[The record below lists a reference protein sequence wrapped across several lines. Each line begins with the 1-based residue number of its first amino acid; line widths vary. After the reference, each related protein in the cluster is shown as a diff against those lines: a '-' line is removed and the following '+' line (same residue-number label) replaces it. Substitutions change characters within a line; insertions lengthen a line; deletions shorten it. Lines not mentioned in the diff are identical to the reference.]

1 MRILFV
7 RLSSFGDV
15 VFALPAAKALRT
27 NLAGAHL
34 TWAIEPP
41 LAPLVEGAP
50 YVDDVVHV
58 DTRGWRRRPFSP
70 KTREEISDFL
80 RRVRGQGPRL
90 VASAAGEGASLHS
103 RSKKSSVSPR
113 TFDLVVDAQGLFKS
127 ALVTFAARSA
137 GRKVGFGWRT
147 ATERINCL
155 FTDEHVDVDQAS
167 RPHVADQMLALAEH
181 VTGKAGFERTP
192 DVRHLVEKEDPVVDS
207 WLEQMGEHRFAVLQP
222 FSSKGN
228 KEWAAADV
236 VAFSER
242 LATDGLQPVLRWG
255 PGEERRAAELIT
267 LSKKSEFNA
276 AARISDSDEREGAPE
291 SPPTLSKK
299 SSSSSSLPLLLAPA
313 TTPASSARL
322 ASRAALFV
330 GADTGPTHL
339 AAAAGTPTLVL
350 FGPTLVERFGPIGP
364 RTAAL
369 RESPAD
375 YNRSGPGWPADAVHE
390 VVRRLLA

>member
-27 NLAGAHL
+27 ALPEASL

-41 LAPLVEGAP
+41 LAPLVAGASF
-50 YVDDVVHV
+50 VDDVVPV
-58 DTRGWRRRPFSP
+58 DTRGWRRRGFGR
-70 KTREEISDFL
+70 KTRDEIRGFL
-80 RRVRGQGPRL
+80 RKVRGERSS
-90 VASAAGEGASLHS
+90 ASGA
-103 RSKKSSVSPR
+103 RSP
-113 TFDLVVDAQGLFKS
+113 FDLVVDAQGLFKS

-155 FTDEHVDVDQAS
+155 FTDEHVDVDRAS

-181 VTGKAGFERTP
+181 VTGKTLFERTP
-192 DVRHLVEKEDPVVDS
+192 DVKHLVEREDPVVDA
-207 WLEQMGEHRFAVLQP
+207 WLDQMGGRRFAVLQP
-222 FSSKGN
+222 FSSKVN
-228 KEWAAADV
+228 KEWAAGDV
-236 VAFSER
+236 VAFAEWLGKEGIR
-242 LATDGLQPVLRWG
+242 PVLRCG
-255 PGEERRAAELIT
+255 PGEEGRAEALIA
-267 LSKKSEFNA
+267 LSKKF
-276 AARISDSDEREGAPE
+276 GGG
-291 SPPTLSKK
+291 LV
-299 SSSSSSLPLLLAPA
+299 LAPA

-350 FGPTLVERFGPIGP
+350 FGPTRVERFGAIGP
-364 RTAAL
+364 RSAAL
-369 RESPAD
+369 RELPTE
-375 YNRSGPGWPADAVHE
+375 YNRSGPVWPVDAVIE
-390 VVRRLLA
+390 AVSRLLA